1 MAYMNRFAQ
10 SDDYLLIRQ
19 PFIASQQVD
28 DTAICEAV
36 LQDVVL
42 HNLVVVVGI
51 YADVLVVGETELHD
65 AAKDA
70 VSIGVAGNAMDYMI
84 WLRVIY
90 PLTFIDLGI
99 SRFWGW

>member
-1 MAYMNRFAQ
+1 MLGY
-10 SDDYLLIRQ
+10 
-19 PFIASQQVD
+19 
-28 DTAICEAV
+28 
-36 LQDVVL
+36 VVL
-42 HNLVVVVGI
+42 HDFVVSMGI
-51 YADVLVVGETELHD
+51 NADVGVMGETVFNDTAEYS
-65 AAKDA
+65 

>member
-1 MAYMNRFAQ
+1 M
-10 SDDYLLIRQ
+10 
-19 PFIASQQVD
+19 
-28 DTAICEAV
+28 

-42 HNLVVVVGI
+42 HNLVVAVGI

-70 VSIGVAGNAMDYMI
+70 VNIGVAGNAMDYMI

>member
-1 MAYMNRFAQ
+1 M
-10 SDDYLLIRQ
+10 
-19 PFIASQQVD
+19 
-28 DTAICEAV
+28 
-36 LQDVVL
+36 L
-42 HNLVVVVGI
+42 HNNVVAVGV
-51 YADVLVVGETELHD
+51 YADVRVVGETELHD

-70 VSIGVAGNAMDYMI
+70 RSIGVAGNAMDYMI

>member
-1 MAYMNRFAQ
+1 MISKSFVA
-10 SDDYLLIRQ
+10 RQ
-19 PFIASQQVD
+19 QID
-28 DTAICEAV
+28 DTAIGEAV

-84 WLRVIY
+84 WNGMAVLSLRMMVA
-90 PLTFIDLGI
+90 L
-99 SRFWGW
+99 